1 MKKINHFIK
10 IVLSLIVV
18 LFAGCGQSFTDLA
31 PISNA
36 NTNNFYQSE
45 ADFESAVTA
54 AMNTLYSVYAPE
66 GPVSYTGELMS
77 DNATLYLIAGAQAD
91 KYAIRDYTIQ
101 TANTMV
107 YSFWKTFYS
116 ALFNVNTVLD
126 KLQEAS
132 QLDVEYK
139 KTAEGEMRFLR
150 ALYYFYMVR
159 MWGDVPLVTKAV
171 SAQESYG
178 ILRSSEVDVYEQ
190 IKSDLHFAVESL
202 PLSSNVKLIGRPT
215 KGAAQTL
222 LGEVYLTLGSKNE
235 AAQTLL
241 EVYNS
246 KQYALLSTFA
256 EVWGPD
262 AKNTK
267 ESIFEVQ
274 YSSANTSTGT
284 HSPFYQFFFPNI
296 NLSGFSG
303 VGMNQVTDD
312 LYDEYEAGDLRKDIT
327 IAEGY
332 QSGAAFIEQKFYQK
346 WIHPNATVNGTTL
359 LANNNFMV
367 YRFADVL
374 LMLTEATGDA
384 RYMNELRDRVDLPL
398 WGTAGYPT
406 EKYGTLS
413 LALEHEARM
422 ELAGEYKRWFL
433 LKRQN
438 RAVSVLSAKGK
449 SVTEKKLWLPIPDI
463 VRLQN
468 NLITQNDGY

>member
-1 MKKINHFIK
+1 MKKINHFNK

-18 LFAGCGQSFTDLA
+18 LLAGCGKSFTDLT

-36 NTNNFYQSE
+36 NTNNFYNSE
-45 ADFESAVTA
+45 ADFESAITA

-107 YSFWKTFYS
+107 YSFWRTFYS

-126 KLQEAS
+126 KLQEAT

-139 KTAEGEMRFLR
+139 KIAEAEMRFLR
-150 ALYYFYMVR
+150 GVYYFYMVR
-159 MWGDVPLVTKAV
+159 MWGGMPLVTKAV

-178 ILRSSEVDVYEQ
+178 ILRSTETEVYEQ
-190 IKSDLHFAVESL
+190 IKTDLQFAMENL
-202 PLSSNVKLIGRPT
+202 PLATNVKLVGRPT
-215 KGAAQTL
+215 KGAAQTA
-222 LGEVYLTLGSKNE
+222 LGEVYLTLGDKT
-235 AAQTLL
+235 AAAETLL

-246 KQYALLSTFA
+246 GQYALLPTFA

-267 ESIFEVQ
+267 ESVFEIQ
-274 YSSANTSTGT
+274 YSSANASTGT

-312 LYDEYEAGDLRKDIT
+312 LYNEYETGDPRRDIT
-327 IAEGY
+327 VAQGY
-332 QSGAAFIEQKFYQK
+332 QSGATFVEQKFYQK
-346 WIHPNATVNGTTL
+346 WIHPDATVNGTTL
-359 LANNNFMV
+359 LANNDFMV

-374 LMLTEATGDA
+374 LMLTEATGDPQ
-384 RYMNELRDRVDLPL
+384 YMNEVRDRADLPL
-398 WGTAGYPT
+398 WGTTAYPT
-406 EKYGTLS
+406 DKYGTLP

-422 ELAGEYKRWFL
+422 ELAGEFKRWFL

-438 RAVSVLSAKGK
+438 RAVSVLTAKGK
-449 SVTEKKLWLPIPDI
+449 SVTEEKLLLPIPDI